1 MRIGHMDKKIKNVLF
16 ICFGNTARS
25 PAAEGIAKALKRDK
39 YPDELT
45 DVHFDSAGFFNV
57 YKVAQEETIDY
68 VKENWNFDLN
78 DHKGKKMDEELLK
91 KQDLIL
97 AMQPRH
103 LKRLKRKFKSLE
115 GVHEKAHLLLE
126 YAEVPGDA
134 NIDDPVNLDRE
145 QYYELM
151 EQVEKGVIKS
161 IEKIIKINNN

>member
-1 MRIGHMDKKIKNVLF
+1 MDRKIKNVLF

-39 YPDELT
+39 YSEELA
-45 DVHFDSAGFFNV
+45 DVTFDSAGFFNV

-68 VKENWNFDLN
+68 VKENWDFDLSG
-78 DHKGKKMDEELLK
+78 HKGKVMDEDLLQ

-115 GVHEKAHLLLE
+115 EVHKRAHLLLE
-126 YAEVPGDA
+126 FAEIPGDA

-145 QYYELM
+145 QYNLLM
-151 EQVEKGVIKS
+151 KQVEKGVVKS
-161 IEKIIKINNN
+161 IEKIIEINKK